1 MRSAYI
7 CACVE
12 KHTHIQQKM
21 LSSFPIVVQ
30 VLSGR
35 NNLVHK
41 EERTVICG
49 NIFSLVPVYEL
60 DGITFVH
67 MDRSRPFLWRIRAFV
82 GFGRGFQRRYTT
94 AAGSLIWW
102 TIFLRWRSWPGD
114 CGTWGWSSLEFIL
127 EYALRSPNS
136 QWQILVNLTYG
147 SLLTLLQIVNYQ
159 LLGAPYCLL
168 LQPSSAEIRLTVLSC
183 NPQPRSVMDHC
194 TWHTLSKSTY
204 IWEQKKL
211 LK

>member
-1 MRSAYI
+1 M
-7 CACVE
+7 CVCVCVE

-30 VLSGR
+30 VLGGW
-35 NNLVHK
+35 NILVHK

-49 NIFSLVPVYEL
+49 NIFSLVPVYVL
-60 DGITFVH
+60 DGIKFVH
-67 MDRSRPFLWRIRAFV
+67 MDRSWPFLWRIRAYV

-94 AAGSLIWW
+94 AARSLIWW
-102 TIFLRWRSWPGD
+102 TIFWDGDLDLGIVEPGP
-114 CGTWGWSSLEFIL
+114 LEFIL

-159 LLGAPYCLL
+159 LLGALHCLL
-168 LQPSSAEIRLTVLSC
+168 LQPSSAEIKLTVLSC
-183 NPQPRSVMDHC
+183 NPQPWSVMDHC
-194 TWHTLSKSTY
+194 TWHTSSKSTY
-204 IWEQKKL
+204 IWVQKKL